1 MNYKEFLTE
10 NKTGLIISLIKKEP
24 QNNLLYQL
32 LRIQDNK
39 EKIITIEF
47 YKTFNNQLKEIYNDT
62 LDEMIF
68 KEKRLFRK
76 ERILQL

>member
-47 YKTFNNQLKEIYNDT
+47 YKTFNN
-62 LDEMIF
+62 
-68 KEKRLFRK
+68 
-76 ERILQL
+76 